1 MMLMMFCLPKMM
13 ENVDPEELK
22 QMQDKMKSSG
32 EDPMDQLPGREQRG
46 SVRIIKKY
54 TRYERRKKEREGV
67 CSVALII
74 RSRIKLSKL

>member
-1 MMLMMFCLPKMM
+1 
-13 ENVDPEELK
+13 
-22 QMQDKMKSSG
+22 MQDKMKSSG

-54 TRYERRKKEREGV
+54 HIYIKNRGGM

-74 RSRIKLSKL
+74 HGPV